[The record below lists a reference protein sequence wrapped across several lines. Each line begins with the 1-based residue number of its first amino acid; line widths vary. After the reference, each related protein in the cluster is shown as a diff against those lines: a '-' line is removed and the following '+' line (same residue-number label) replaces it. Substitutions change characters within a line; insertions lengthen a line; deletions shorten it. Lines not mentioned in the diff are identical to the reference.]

1 MKDVII
7 RMLENESEIIE
18 RIYGINIL
26 KEDDIVLLKKKRK
39 LKEITENLNI
49 SDHLSA
55 KSKKYIILGFEL
67 FIIAA
72 HITFFVLRIF
82 NF

>member
-1 MKDVII
+1 
-7 RMLENESEIIE
+7 MLENESEIIE

-26 KEDDIVLLKKKRK
+26 EEDDIILLKKKRK
-39 LKEITENLNI
+39 LREVIENINI

-55 KSKKYIILGFEL
+55 KAKKYIILGLEL

-72 HITFFVLRIF
+72 HIAFFVLRIF

>member
-1 MKDVII
+1 
-7 RMLENESEIIE
+7 MLETESEIME

-26 KEDDIVLLKKKRK
+26 REDDIVLLKKKRK
-39 LKEITENLNI
+39 LKEVIENLNI

-55 KSKKYIILGFEL
+55 KSKKYIILGLEL

-72 HITFFVLRIF
+72 HIAFFILRIF

>member
-1 MKDVII
+1 
-7 RMLENESEIIE
+7 MLENESEIIE

-26 KEDDIVLLKKKRK
+26 EEDDIILLKKKRK
-39 LKEITENLNI
+39 LREVIENINI

-55 KSKKYIILGFEL
+55 KAKKYIILGLEL

-72 HITFFVLRIF
+72 HVVFFILRIF

>member
-1 MKDVII
+1 M
-7 RMLENESEIIE
+7 ESESEIIE

-26 KEDDIVLLKKKRK
+26 EEDDIILLKKKRK
-39 LKEITENLNI
+39 LREVIENINI

-55 KSKKYIILGFEL
+55 KAKNYIILGLEL
-67 FIIAA
+67 FIISA
-72 HITFFVLRIF
+72 HIAFFVLRIF

>member
-1 MKDVII
+1 
-7 RMLENESEIIE
+7 MLENESEIIE

-26 KEDDIVLLKKKRK
+26 EEDDIILLKKKRK
-39 LKEITENLNI
+39 LKEVIENINI

-55 KSKKYIILGFEL
+55 KAKKHIILGLEL

-72 HITFFVLRIF
+72 HIAFFVLRIF

>member
-1 MKDVII
+1 
-7 RMLENESEIIE
+7 MLENESEIIE
-18 RIYGINIL
+18 RIYGINISE
-26 KEDDIVLLKKKRK
+26 EDDIILLKKKRK
-39 LKEITENLNI
+39 LREVIENINI

-55 KSKKYIILGFEL
+55 KAKKYIILGLEL

-72 HITFFVLRIF
+72 HVVFFILRIF

>member
-1 MKDVII
+1 
-7 RMLENESEIIE
+7 MLENESEIIE

-26 KEDDIVLLKKKRK
+26 EEDDINLLKKKRK
-39 LKEITENLNI
+39 LKEVIENINI

-55 KSKKYIILGFEL
+55 KAKKHIILGFEL

-72 HITFFVLRIF
+72 HIAFFVLRIF

>member
-1 MKDVII
+1 
-7 RMLENESEIIE
+7 MLESESKIIE

-26 KEDDIVLLKKKRK
+26 EEDDIILLKKKRK
-39 LKEITENLNI
+39 LREVIENINI

-55 KSKKYIILGFEL
+55 KAKKYIVLGLEL

-72 HITFFVLRIF
+72 HIAFFVLRML

>member
-1 MKDVII
+1 
-7 RMLENESEIIE
+7 MLESESEIIE

-26 KEDDIVLLKKKRK
+26 EEDDIILLKKKRK
-39 LKEITENLNI
+39 LREVIENITI

-55 KSKKYIILGFEL
+55 KAKKTIILGLEL

-72 HITFFVLRIF
+72 HIAFFVLRIF

>member
-1 MKDVII
+1 
-7 RMLENESEIIE
+7 MLENESEIIE

-26 KEDDIVLLKKKRK
+26 EEDDIILLKKKRK
-39 LKEITENLNI
+39 LREVIENINI

-55 KSKKYIILGFEL
+55 KAKNNIILGLEL

-72 HITFFVLRIF
+72 HVVFFILRIF